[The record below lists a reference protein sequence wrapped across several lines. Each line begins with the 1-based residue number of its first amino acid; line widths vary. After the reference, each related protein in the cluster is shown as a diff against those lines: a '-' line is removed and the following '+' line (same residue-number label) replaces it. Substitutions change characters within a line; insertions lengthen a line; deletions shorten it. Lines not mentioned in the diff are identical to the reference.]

1 MSCSP
6 IDRLAQQIAELIV
19 VRASGHLSDPQR
31 RYPRWE
37 LNYATLERLLDQGV
51 GGVIL
56 LRGSAVELQQ
66 RTEMLR
72 RWSDQP
78 LLLLSLIHI

>member
-31 RYPRWE
+31 RYPRWG
-37 LNYATLERLLDQGV
+37 T
-51 GGVIL
+51 
-56 LRGSAVELQQ
+56 QQ
-66 RTEMLR
+66 RNPGTSPASG
-72 RWSDQP
+72 RWGRDP
-78 LLLLSLIHI
+78 FGGKRCGITAAN

>member
-37 LNYATLERLLDQGV
+37 LNNATWNVSCIKASG
-51 GGVIL
+51 
-56 LRGSAVELQQ
+56 A
-66 RTEMLR
+66 
-72 RWSDQP
+72 
-78 LLLLSLIHI
+78 